1 MTLTLTNQPNVE
13 EVLSEAAPELPD
25 ADLREE
31 HLTNYVGFFVQTKD
45 KCDYYIG
52 LGLIKAH
59 EQWAGVQG
67 STKGRFRAW
76 CAANTHLIKSN
87 QEAYRLMEWAK
98 NVHAQNLGESPE
110 VIQQLESSLSKGAR
124 TELTKA
130 DPIVQEAVI
139 NDVKETGDSFTAKQI
154 ADLQAINKR
163 LEAERDEAVQEN
175 QLLAD
180 AANEVLAK
188 QASKDKQ
195 LKTLSEAISAEKM
208 GKDKA
213 EKKARET
220 QAELNKIQKEL
231 EALQNTSNLAVVS
244 KQSVEDVAETARIR
258 QNYVAKQ
265 ERYIISAAGDWRQS
279 IHRYYEYREFM
290 TADTKGIVD
299 KVMKSIFRVLLDNLD
314 ENGDPLA
321 DQPSNT
327 PTIVDID

>member
-1 MTLTLTNQPNVE
+1 VTLTLTNQPNVE

-25 ADLREE
+25 ADLKEE

-59 EQWAGVQG
+59 EQWGG
-67 STKGRFRAW
+67 KGRDGRFSNW
-76 CAANTHLIKSN
+76 CEANKALITSR
-87 QEAYRLMEWAK
+87 QEAYRLMKWTTSLTS
-98 NVHAQNLGESPE
+98 VQNLDSSPE

-124 TELTKA
+124 TELTKV

-163 LEAERDEAVQEN
+163 LEAERDEAIQEN

-180 AANEVLAK
+180 AANEVLTK

-231 EALQNTSNLAVVS
+231 EALKNTSNLAVVS